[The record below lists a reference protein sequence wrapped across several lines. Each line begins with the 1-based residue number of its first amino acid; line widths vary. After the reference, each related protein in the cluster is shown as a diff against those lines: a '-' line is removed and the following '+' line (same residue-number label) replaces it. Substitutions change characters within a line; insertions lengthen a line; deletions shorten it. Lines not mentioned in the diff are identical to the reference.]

1 MKFQRM
7 MILLIIKIKKEKIN
21 LKKIRIVQAMKVTQE
36 KIKDIKRVERKN
48 YMKNIHLI
56 QPKK

>member
-1 MKFQRM
+1 M

-48 YMKNIHLI
+48 HMKNIHLI